1 MHFSAFFVA
10 CFART
15 ITLLYVIQAETM
27 SAATF
32 SDLHLNTLLLKSL
45 EKNQYQTPTAIQLQT
60 IPLILSGHDVMGS
73 AQTGTGKTAAF
84 VLPLLHK
91 LLTTDKKDE
100 QGTARV
106 LILTPTRELAQQVF
120 ASFEKYAQGS
130 DIKGALAY
138 GGASIGPQVK
148 AMKDA
153 QVVVATPGRLLDHII
168 KGSIKLSSV
177 DSLVFDEA
185 DRMLDM
191 GFIDEIKRIL
201 RHVPR
206 DRQTLLFSATFD
218 DSIFKLSKTLL
229 KDPKL
234 VEVDKRNSAAVEVE
248 QVIYAVDEDRKRE
261 LVSHMIGMKNWRQVL
276 IFTRTKQMADKLAKE
291 MCKDGLKT
299 ESIHGDKS
307 QGARDRA
314 LQNFKDGSTRVLVA
328 TDVAARGLDIVSL
341 KYVINFEL
349 PYIAEDYVHRIGRTG
364 RAGEQGLAMSLV
376 SLDEQWLLEEIE
388 VLLDTR
394 LTPQWLAGYE
404 PDPTKKPKDN
414 RKNTNKSRK
423 DRDKKRILGKKNT
436 NRRR

>member
-1 MHFSAFFVA
+1 MSECEYNSALCHFKAKP
-10 CFART
+10 
-15 ITLLYVIQAETM
+15 M
-27 SAATF
+27 SATTF
-32 SDLHLNTLLLKSL
+32 SSLNLDPLLL
-45 EKNQYQTPTAIQLQT
+45 TAIEQNNYTQPTPIQIKT
-60 IPLILSGHDVMGS
+60 IPPILAGSDVMGS

-91 LLTTDKKDE
+91 LLNTPKKDE
-100 QGTARV
+100 LGVARV
-106 LILTPTRELAQQVF
+106 VILTPTRELAQQVF
-120 ASFEKYAQGS
+120 ASFEKYAQGTN
-130 DIKGALAY
+130 IKGALAY
-138 GGASIGPQVK
+138 GGASIGPQIK
-148 AMKDA
+148 ALKDA
-153 QVVVATPGRLLDHII
+153 QVIVATPGRLLDHIV
-168 KGSIKLSSV
+168 KGSVVLSSV

-201 RHVPR
+201 RHIPG

-218 DSIFKLSKTLL
+218 DSVFALSKKLL
-229 KDPKL
+229 KNPEL

-248 QVIYAVDEDRKRE
+248 QVIYSVDEDRKRE

-276 IFTRTKQMADKLAKE
+276 IFTRTKQMADQLAKE

-314 LQNFKDGSTRVLVA
+314 LQNFKEGITRVLVA
-328 TDVAARGLDIVSL
+328 TDVAARGLDIPTL
-341 KYVINFEL
+341 RFVINFEL

-376 SLDEQWLLEEIE
+376 SIDEQWLLEEIE

-404 PDPTKKPKDN
+404 PDPNKKPKDN

-423 DRDKKRILGKKNT
+423 DRDKKRITGQREPS
-436 NRRR
+436 RRRK

>member
-1 MHFSAFFVA
+1 MSEYEYNSALCHFKAKP
-10 CFART
+10 
-15 ITLLYVIQAETM
+15 M
-27 SAATF
+27 SATTF
-32 SDLHLNTLLLKSL
+32 SSLNLDPLLLTAI
-45 EKNQYQTPTAIQLQT
+45 EQNNYTQPTAIQIKT
-60 IPLILSGHDVMGS
+60 IPPILAGSDVMGS

-91 LLTTDKKDE
+91 LLNTLKKDE
-100 QGTARV
+100 PGVARV
-106 LILTPTRELAQQVF
+106 VILTPTRELAQQVF
-120 ASFEKYAQGS
+120 ASFEKYAQGTN
-130 DIKGALAY
+130 IKGALAY
-138 GGASIGPQVK
+138 GGASIGPQIK
-148 AMKDA
+148 ALKDA
-153 QVVVATPGRLLDHII
+153 QVIVATPGRLLDHIV
-168 KGSIKLSSV
+168 KGSVVLSSV

-201 RHVPR
+201 RHIPG

-218 DSIFKLSKTLL
+218 DSVFALSKKLL
-229 KDPKL
+229 KNPEL

-248 QVIYAVDEDRKRE
+248 QVIYSVDEDRKRE

-276 IFTRTKQMADKLAKE
+276 IFTRTKQMADQLAKE

-314 LQNFKDGSTRVLVA
+314 LQNFKEGITRVLVA
-328 TDVAARGLDIVSL
+328 TDVAARGLDIPTL
-341 KYVINFEL
+341 RFVINFEL

-376 SLDEQWLLEEIE
+376 SIDEQWLLEEIE

-404 PDPTKKPKDN
+404 PDPNKKPKDN

-423 DRDKKRILGKKNT
+423 DRDKKRITGQREPS
-436 NRRR
+436 RRRK

>member
-1 MHFSAFFVA
+1 
-10 CFART
+10 
-15 ITLLYVIQAETM
+15 M

-32 SDLHLNTLLLKSL
+32 TDLHLDPLLLNALKL
-45 EKNQYQTPTAIQLQT
+45 NNYQTPTAIQLQT
-60 IPLILSGHDVMGS
+60 IPLILAGNDVMGS

-91 LLTTDKKDE
+91 LLTSDKKDE

-130 DIKGALAY
+130 NIKGALAY

-148 AMKDA
+148 AMKEA

-168 KGSIKLSSV
+168 KGSIILSSV

-201 RHVPR
+201 RHVPSE
-206 DRQTLLFSATFD
+206 RQTLLFSATFD
-218 DSIFKLSKTLL
+218 DSVFELSKKLL

-314 LQNFKDGSTRVLVA
+314 LQNFKEGTTRVLVA

-404 PDPTKKPKDN
+404 PDPNKKPKDN
-414 RKNTNKSRK
+414 RKNSNKSRK
-423 DRDKKRILGKKNT
+423 DRDKKRITGQRAPS
-436 NRRR
+436 RRRK

>member
-1 MHFSAFFVA
+1 
-10 CFART
+10 
-15 ITLLYVIQAETM
+15 M

-32 SDLHLNTLLLKSL
+32 SDLHLDPLLLKAL
-45 EKNQYQTPTAIQLQT
+45 ELNEYKTPTAIQLQT
-60 IPLILSGHDVMGS
+60 IPLILAGHDVMGS

-91 LLTTDKKDE
+91 LLTSAKKDE

-130 DIKGALAY
+130 NIKGALAY

-191 GFIDEIKRIL
+191 GFIDEIRRIL
-201 RHVPR
+201 RHVPS

-218 DSIFKLSKTLL
+218 DSVFELSKKLL

-234 VEVDKRNSAAVEVE
+234 IEVDKRNSAAVEVK

-314 LQNFKDGSTRVLVA
+314 LQNFKEGTTRVLVA
-328 TDVAARGLDIVSL
+328 TDVAARGLDIASL
-341 KYVINFEL
+341 QYVINFEL

-394 LTPQWLAGYE
+394 LTPQWLVGYE
-404 PDPTKKPKDN
+404 PDPNKKPKDN
-414 RKNTNKSRK
+414 RKNSNKSRK
-423 DRDKKRILGKKNT
+423 ERDKKRIMGERKPK
-436 NRRR
+436 RR

>member
-1 MHFSAFFVA
+1 
-10 CFART
+10 
-15 ITLLYVIQAETM
+15 M

-32 SDLHLNTLLLKSL
+32 TDLHLDPLLLKSL
-45 EKNQYQTPTAIQLQT
+45 ELTEYKSPTAIQLQT
-60 IPLILSGHDVMGS
+60 IPLILAGNDVMGS

-91 LLTTDKKDE
+91 LITSDKKDE

-120 ASFEKYAQGS
+120 ASFEKYAQGCG
-130 DIKGALAY
+130 IKGALAY

-148 AMKDA
+148 AMKEA

-168 KGSIKLSSV
+168 KGSITLSSV

-201 RHVPR
+201 RHVPS

-218 DSIFKLSKTLL
+218 DSVFELSKKLL

-314 LQNFKDGSTRVLVA
+314 LQNFKEGTTRVLVA

-404 PDPTKKPKDN
+404 PDPNKKPKDN

-423 DRDKKRILGKKNT
+423 DRDKKRILGKKSS

>member
-1 MHFSAFFVA
+1 
-10 CFART
+10 
-15 ITLLYVIQAETM
+15 M
-27 SAATF
+27 SATTF
-32 SDLHLNTLLLKSL
+32 SSLNLDPLLLTAI
-45 EKNQYQTPTAIQLQT
+45 EQNNYTQPTAIQIKT
-60 IPLILSGHDVMGS
+60 IPPILAGSDVMGS

-91 LLTTDKKDE
+91 LLNTPKKDE
-100 QGTARV
+100 QGLARV
-106 LILTPTRELAQQVF
+106 VILTPTRELAQQVF
-120 ASFEKYAQGS
+120 ASFEKYAQGTH
-130 DIKGALAY
+130 INGALAY
-138 GGASIGPQVK
+138 GGVSIGPQIK
-148 AMKDA
+148 ALKTA
-153 QVVVATPGRLLDHII
+153 QVIVATPGRLLDHIV
-168 KGSIKLSSV
+168 KGSVVLSSV

-191 GFIDEIKRIL
+191 GFIDEIRRIL
-201 RHVPR
+201 RHIPG
-206 DRQTLLFSATFD
+206 DCQTLLFSATFD
-218 DSIFKLSKTLL
+218 DSVFELSKKLL
-229 KDPKL
+229 KNPEL
-234 VEVDKRNSAAVEVE
+234 IEVDKRNSAAVEVE

-276 IFTRTKQMADKLAKE
+276 IFTRTKQMADQLAKE

-314 LQNFKDGSTRVLVA
+314 LQNFKEGITRVLVA
-328 TDVAARGLDIVSL
+328 TDVAARGLDISTL
-341 KYVINFEL
+341 RYVINFEL

-394 LTPQWLAGYE
+394 LTPQWLEGYE
-404 PDPTKKPKDN
+404 PDPNKKPKDN

-423 DRDKKRILGKKNT
+423 DRDKKRITGKREPS
-436 NRRR
+436 RRRK

>member
-1 MHFSAFFVA
+1 
-10 CFART
+10 
-15 ITLLYVIQAETM
+15 M
-27 SAATF
+27 SATTF
-32 SDLHLNTLLLKSL
+32 SSLNLDPLLLTAI
-45 EKNQYQTPTAIQLQT
+45 EQNNYTQPTAIQIKT
-60 IPLILSGHDVMGS
+60 IPPILAGSDVMGS

-91 LLTTDKKDE
+91 LLNTPKKDE
-100 QGTARV
+100 QGLVRV
-106 LILTPTRELAQQVF
+106 VILTPTRELAQQVF
-120 ASFEKYAQGS
+120 ASFEKYAQGTN
-130 DIKGALAY
+130 INGALAY
-138 GGASIGPQVK
+138 GGASIGPQIK
-148 AMKDA
+148 ALKTA
-153 QVVVATPGRLLDHII
+153 QVIVATPGRLLDHIV
-168 KGSIKLSSV
+168 KGSVVLSSV

-191 GFIDEIKRIL
+191 GFIDEIRRIL
-201 RHVPR
+201 RHIPG

-218 DSIFKLSKTLL
+218 DSVFELSKKLL
-229 KDPKL
+229 KNPEL
-234 VEVDKRNSAAVEVE
+234 IEVDKRNSAAVEVE

-276 IFTRTKQMADKLAKE
+276 IFTRTKQMADQLAKE

-314 LQNFKDGSTRVLVA
+314 LQNFKEGITRVLVA
-328 TDVAARGLDIVSL
+328 TDVAARGLDISTL
-341 KYVINFEL
+341 RYVINFEL

-376 SLDEQWLLEEIE
+376 SLDGQWLLEEIE

-394 LTPQWLAGYE
+394 LTPQWLEGYE
-404 PDPTKKPKDN
+404 PDLNKKPKDN

-423 DRDKKRILGKKNT
+423 DRDKKRITGKREPS
-436 NRRR
+436 RRRK

>member
-1 MHFSAFFVA
+1 
-10 CFART
+10 
-15 ITLLYVIQAETM
+15 M
-27 SAATF
+27 SATTF
-32 SDLHLNTLLLKSL
+32 SSLNLDPLLLTAI
-45 EKNQYQTPTAIQLQT
+45 EQNNYTQPTAIQIKT
-60 IPLILSGHDVMGS
+60 IPPILAGSDVMGS

-91 LLTTDKKDE
+91 LLNTPKKDE
-100 QGTARV
+100 QGLARV
-106 LILTPTRELAQQVF
+106 VILTPTRELAQQVF
-120 ASFEKYAQGS
+120 ASFEKYAQGTN
-130 DIKGALAY
+130 INGALAY
-138 GGASIGPQVK
+138 GGASISPQIK
-148 AMKDA
+148 ALKTA
-153 QVVVATPGRLLDHII
+153 QVIVATPGRLLDHIV
-168 KGSIKLSSV
+168 KGSVVLSSV

-191 GFIDEIKRIL
+191 GFIDEIRRIL
-201 RHVPR
+201 RHIPG

-218 DSIFKLSKTLL
+218 DSVFELSKKLL
-229 KDPKL
+229 KNPEL
-234 VEVDKRNSAAVEVE
+234 IEVDKRNSAAVEVE

-276 IFTRTKQMADKLAKE
+276 IFTRTKQMADQLAKE

-314 LQNFKDGSTRVLVA
+314 LQNFKEGITRVLVA
-328 TDVAARGLDIVSL
+328 TDVAARGLDISTL
-341 KYVINFEL
+341 RYVINFEL

-394 LTPQWLAGYE
+394 LTPQWLEGYE
-404 PDPTKKPKDN
+404 PDPNKKPKDN

-423 DRDKKRILGKKNT
+423 DRDKKRITGKREPS
-436 NRRR
+436 RRRK